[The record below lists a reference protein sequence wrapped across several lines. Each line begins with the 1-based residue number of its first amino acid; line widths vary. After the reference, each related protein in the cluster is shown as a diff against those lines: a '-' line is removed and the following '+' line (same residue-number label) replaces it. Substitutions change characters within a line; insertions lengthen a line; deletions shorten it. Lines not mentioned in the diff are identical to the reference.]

1 MKNKELVLRRLE
13 SLESK
18 MKRLRNAL
26 NERNVDAAR
35 QILQEALELRDDT
48 QSIVSLRICLAISMF
63 RSFKAFLIL
72 FNFPSRDSN
81 RLNTNS
87 LFFIFIYLLILL

>member
-26 NERNVDAAR
+26 NERNVDDAR
-35 QILQEALELRDDT
+35 QILQET
-48 QSIVSLRICLAISMF
+48 
-63 RSFKAFLIL
+63 
-72 FNFPSRDSN
+72 
-81 RLNTNS
+81 
-87 LFFIFIYLLILL
+87 

>member
-13 SLESK
+13 SLEGK
-18 MKRLRNAL
+18 LKRLRNAL

-48 QSIVSLRICLAISMF
+48 QSIVERE
-63 RSFKAFLIL
+63 
-72 FNFPSRDSN
+72 N
-81 RLNTNS
+81 
-87 LFFIFIYLLILL
+87 

>member
-26 NERNVDAAR
+26 NERNVDTAR
-35 QILQEALELRDDT
+35 QILQEVFELREDT
-48 QSIVSLRICLAISMF
+48 QSIIERE
-63 RSFKAFLIL
+63 
-72 FNFPSRDSN
+72 N
-81 RLNTNS
+81 
-87 LFFIFIYLLILL
+87 